1 MGSRYLFIVLYLR
14 LERAL
19 TRRDYRPPASEIFT
33 PWPRAGEGTSPEK
46 AAIEFIRSTPHRP

>member
-1 MGSRYLFIVLYLR
+1 MGSRYRFIVLYLR

-33 PWPRAGEGTSPEK
+33 PWPRAGEGTSPE
-46 AAIEFIRSTPHRP
+46 